1 MKSIGGA
8 TALALTAIALSTHV
22 TQARGSGQ
30 APCRPPG
37 TVLLAHDAT
46 VRVYARKGGA
56 ARRGPVIAC
65 LSGRMRG
72 MTLLA
77 APPAGSCCFGV
88 GDFLFAGDVVALQAS
103 RWGVDSAT
111 GELLVAN
118 VERRQVLQ
126 RIPDIWSYADAG
138 FVGEVRVTKLLLN
151 ARGDVAWISASGR
164 RGGSVVYSVRASAPG
179 GSPATL
185 AEGAG
190 IGEESLSLSGSTLSW
205 WQDGSERSAQ
215 MP

>member
-1 MKSIGGA
+1 MKPTGGA
-8 TALALTAIALSTHV
+8 TALALATIALTVHV
-22 TQARGSGQ
+22 AQARGSGQ
-30 APCRPPG
+30 ARCRPPG
-37 TVLLAHDAT
+37 TVLLAHHAA

-56 ARRGPVIAC
+56 ARRGRVVGC
-65 LSGRMRG
+65 LSGRRRG

-88 GDFLFAGDVVALQAS
+88 GEFLFAGDVLALQAS

-111 GELLVAN
+111 GALLVAD
-118 VERRQVLQ
+118 VERRRVLQ

-164 RGGSVVYSVRASAPG
+164 RGGSFVYSVRASVPG
-179 GSPATL
+179 GSPKTL

-190 IGEESLSLSGSTLSW
+190 IGERSLSLSGSALGW
-205 WQDGSERSAQ
+205 WQDGTERSAQ